1 MVSETTANQ
10 RCTTHFYSASLWE
23 PKEIRELS
31 ARLNTEPGIQK
42 QMFLPETLNMFYIQ
56 ARNIVGWNNLRINLI
71 GSYLEMCEQASL
83 SYTSCFLPK
92 ECLLDGGSA
101 CLLCSSKKVLSVPKE
116 TTQPLQGG
124 QRKNGSSGVQRN
136 FGGSDN
142 ITSSNMGR
150 FFFTKHLKICHDC

>member
-10 RCTTHFYSASLWE
+10 RCTTHFYSTSLWE
-23 PKEIRELS
+23 PKEIRDLY

-71 GSYLEMCEQASL
+71 GSYLEMCEQAFL

-101 CLLCSSKKVLSVPKE
+101 CLLCSSKKVLCVPKE
-116 TTQPLQGG
+116 TTASPG
-124 QRKNGSSGVQRN
+124 RTEEEWFIMSSEKFRG
-136 FGGSDN
+136 
-142 ITSSNMGR
+142 
-150 FFFTKHLKICHDC
+150 L